1 MREEGYYWIRWNGD
15 WFVSYYTKPYYEGDY
30 TWRVGIDEFTDG
42 ELDEIDERR
51 IKREGD

>member
-30 TWRVGIDEFTDG
+30 TWQVGIDEFTDG